1 MTNTLRETAGADG
14 SPAGV
19 IAEISANHLGSLPR
33 AIKLVQK
40 AKEAGAAF
48 VKFQHYR
55 PETISVRGDAAEL
68 TISGGTIWDGRQLW
82 DLYQEAMTPWEWTA
96 ELDAVATEVGIPW
109 FSTPFDETAV
119 DFLEQFDVPLY
130 KIASF
135 EIIDLPLIRH
145 VAKTRKP
152 MIISTGMATRD
163 EIDSAV
169 GAARE
174 AGASKIT
181 LLRTNSAY
189 PAAPAEMDLMAIP
202 FMRER
207 WGVPVGLSDHTLGH
221 TSAIVAAA
229 LGAQVFE
236 KHFTLNRADGGP
248 DGPFSAEPQELAAYV
263 AALEEAR
270 NSLGSPRFGPSPN
283 EEASIKLRPSLRAV
297 ASIARGDRITEQ
309 NVRSVRPAGGL
320 PPESF
325 ELVEGRKAGVDIAI
339 GSAVTLDLLES

>member
-1 MTNTLRETAGADG
+1 MITGRSLTNTLRETAGADG
-14 SPAGV
+14 SPTGV
-19 IAEISANHLGSLPR
+19 IAEVSANHLGSLPR

-55 PETISVRGDAAEL
+55 PDTISVRGDAAEL

-221 TSAIVAAA
+221 TSAIVPQH
-229 LGAQVFE
+229 L
-236 KHFTLNRADGGP
+236 
-248 DGPFSAEPQELAAYV
+248 EPKSS
-263 AALEEAR
+263 R
-270 NSLGSPRFGPSPN
+270 N
-283 EEASIKLRPSLRAV
+283 ILR
-297 ASIARGDRITEQ
+297 
-309 NVRSVRPAGGL
+309 
-320 PPESF
+320 
-325 ELVEGRKAGVDIAI
+325 
-339 GSAVTLDLLES
+339 